1 MRHRLKDNHLGRTAS
16 HRSAMLSNMASSLFI
31 HKRIR
36 TTEAKAKALRR
47 YVEPLLTKSKNDTT
61 HSRRIVFSYLQHKD
75 AVKTLFTEIA
85 PQIMDRPGGYTRIL
99 KLGRRQGDGAE
110 MVLMELVDFN
120 EFLEGKPLAK
130 TASKRRPKKKV
141 EAKPAPQ
148 QKTEVTE
155 DATTVEPAVEAVS
168 AVAEPVA
175 EAVQT
180 AEASAENVV
189 EAAAEAT
196 QEPASEANA
205 EETPQ
210 S

>member
-1 MRHRLKDNHLGRTAS
+1 
-16 HRSAMLSNMASSLFI
+16 MLSNMASSLFI

-110 MVLMELVDFN
+110 MVLIELVDFN

-141 EAKPAPQ
+141 EAKAPQ
-148 QKTEVTE
+148 AKTEVTQ
-155 DATTVEPAVEAVS
+155 TVEPEA
-168 AVAEPVA
+168 AAIAEPLAETAHVA
-175 EAVQT
+175 
-180 AEASAENVV
+180 
-189 EAAAEAT
+189 EAAAEVSAEAT
-196 QEPASEANA
+196 EAPTEVSPSSDANA
-205 EETPQ
+205 EDAPQ

>member
-85 PQIMDRPGGYTRIL
+85 PQIMERPGGYTRIL

-141 EAKPAPQ
+141 EAKAPQ
-148 QKTEVTE
+148 PKTEVAET
-155 DATTVEPAVEAVS
+155 ATTVEPTAEAI
-168 AVAEPVA
+168 AEPVA
-175 EAVQT
+175 ET
-180 AEASAENVV
+180 AHVV
-189 EAAAEAT
+189 EATAEVSAEAT
-196 QEPASEANA
+196 ETATEAPASSDANA
-205 EETPQ
+205 EDAPQ

>member
-1 MRHRLKDNHLGRTAS
+1 
-16 HRSAMLSNMASSLFI
+16 MLSNMASSLFI

-120 EFLEGKPLAK
+120 EYLEGKPLAK
-130 TASKRRPKKKV
+130 TASKRRPKKKQ
-141 EAKPAPQ
+141 ESKAPQ
-148 QKTEVTE
+148 QKQAEVKPVDT
-155 DATTVEPAVEAVS
+155 APV
-168 AVAEPVA
+168 EPVA
-175 EAVQT
+175 DAI
-180 AEASAENVV
+180 A
-189 EAAAEAT
+189 
-196 QEPASEANA
+196 EPALETAHFIETSSEVSTETTESNTEAPASSDANA
-205 EETPQ
+205 DDAAQ
-210 S
+210 N